1 MKIMKETDLKSYL
14 KELER
19 KNADELNIILE
30 IDTAYLSLE
39 YLRELR
45 SKWEL
50 QGEFIDKTFHHLLVI
65 GLTSPVWLILGLT
78 TRYLF
83 DDFWMDKIIY
93 LSPFALCVFI
103 IGMLYLS
110 VRFGTKNHQKEIGYT
125 IYKELERRRVDK
137 HRIWIS

>member
-1 MKIMKETDLKSYL
+1 MKETDLTSYL
-14 KELER
+14 KQLER
-19 KNADELNIILE
+19 ENADELNIILE

-50 QGEFIDKTFHHLLVI
+50 QDEFIDKAFHHLFII
-65 GLTSPVWLILGLT
+65 GLTSPAWFILGLT
-78 TRYLF
+78 IRNFFNNFWMNKIVYLF
-83 DDFWMDKIIY
+83 P
-93 LSPFALCVFI
+93 LALCVFI
-103 IGMLYLS
+103 VGMLYLS

-125 IYKELERRRVDK
+125 IYNELERRRVDR